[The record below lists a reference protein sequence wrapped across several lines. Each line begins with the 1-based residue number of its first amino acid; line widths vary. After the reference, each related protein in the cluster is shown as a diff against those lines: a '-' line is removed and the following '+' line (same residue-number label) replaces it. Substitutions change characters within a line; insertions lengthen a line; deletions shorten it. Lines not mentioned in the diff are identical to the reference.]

1 MPDENMNIENQ
12 DNAEGK
18 IAEMRDIIKVGVKI
32 PTWVTV
38 CHEGGSTSIN
48 LGSWFMDAL
57 FKKELKKTQKE
68 DYEFSE
74 TCRNEN
80 ERAAIYRAIEYSLA
94 REGYELKI
102 LANSNFAV

>member
-1 MPDENMNIENQ
+1 MNENNNIAEKENN
-12 DNAEGK
+12 DGK
-18 IAEMRDIIKVGVKI
+18 IAEMKDIIKVGVKI

-38 CHEGGSTSIN
+38 CHEGGSNSIN

-74 TCRNEN
+74 ICRNEN

-94 REGYELKI
+94 RDGYKLKI
-102 LANSNFAV
+102 LADSNFAV